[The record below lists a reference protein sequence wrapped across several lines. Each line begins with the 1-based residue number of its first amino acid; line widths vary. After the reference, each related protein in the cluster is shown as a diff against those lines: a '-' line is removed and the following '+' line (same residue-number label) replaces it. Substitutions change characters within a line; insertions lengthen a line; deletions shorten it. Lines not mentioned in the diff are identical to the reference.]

1 MEYIKFSL
9 FFILSHVVSYLIAG
23 VIALK
28 ISKDIY
34 ESRKRLCSFLRDMSN
49 KEESLHVSRYF
60 MPAQILREFLMSI
73 VLYPFIDNLVEFSFM
88 LKFLFFSGL
97 MFIYTHIASTSP
109 FIDNIEGYVY
119 FKSEYLKK
127 KAILKFQLEMI
138 LYSILFGLIISFFIN
153 FLF

>member
-49 KEESLHVSRYF
+49 KEESLYVSRYF
-60 MPAQILREFLMSI
+60 MPAQILRGFLMSI

>member
-1 MEYIKFSL
+1 MEHIKFSL
-9 FFILSHVVSYLIAG
+9 FFVLSHVLSYLIAG

-60 MPAQILREFLMSI
+60 MPAQILRGFLMSI
-73 VLYPFIDNLVEFSFM
+73 VLYPFIYNLVEFSFM

-97 MFIYTHIASTSP
+97 MFIYTHIAATSP

-138 LYSILFGLIISFFIN
+138 LYSILFGLIISFFID